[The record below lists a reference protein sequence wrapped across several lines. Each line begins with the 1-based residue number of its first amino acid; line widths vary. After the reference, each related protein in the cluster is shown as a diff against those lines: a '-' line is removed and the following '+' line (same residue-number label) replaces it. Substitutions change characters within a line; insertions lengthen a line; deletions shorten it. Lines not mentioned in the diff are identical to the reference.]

1 MSSLKPSRHYRNI
14 LEVPWTYDHQG
25 LCGNGQQC
33 LEPVPVFSLAAIGRV
48 CLHGVWGGEA
58 GGVWGGEAGG
68 VWGGEAGGVWG
79 GEADGV
85 WGGEADGVWGGVF
98 PDNPPAQ
105 GSCCHDNCFSE

>member
-33 LEPVPVFSLAAIGRV
+33 LEPVPAFSLAAIGRV
-48 CLHGVWGGEA
+48 CLH
-58 GGVWGGEAGG
+58 G